1 MLSFPSNNK
10 YNDTLFLG
18 DIIFSIETILKE
30 AKRDNK
36 SVENHLIH
44 LFIHAVL
51 HLLGYDHITEEKA
64 EKMENLEI
72 QILSNLQIDNP
83 YK

>member
-1 MLSFPSNNK
+1 MCFPSNNK
-10 YNDTLFLG
+10 FNDTIFLG

-30 AKRDNK
+30 AKQDNK
-36 SVENHLIH
+36 SIENHLTH

-51 HLLGYDHITEEKA
+51 HLLGYDHGTEKQA

-72 QILSNLQIDNP
+72 LILSNLQIDNP